1 MDRVLIGLILGDQA
15 FVVIVLTDHFVE
27 IRMQKADQ
35 KDKIKRTLAPK
46 LTDGQL
52 FGTPLCKV
60 QWSPHR
66 VGHRHR
72 TQAARYDRH
81 YALKEGISAS
91 LR

>member
-15 FVVIVLTDHFVE
+15 FVVIVLIDHFVE

-52 FGTPLCKV
+52 LVRRFAGFSGHHTVSDTDIAPK
-60 QWSPHR
+60 QR
-66 VGHRHR
+66 VTIAIMR
-72 TQAARYDRH
+72 
-81 YALKEGISAS
+81 
-91 LR
+91 